1 MSDNSQMSAEQM
13 VAEADTG
20 GRRVSG
26 PQYRTIIGI
35 CIVWSLFQ
43 LYIASKV
50 PGVLAQWTGFSDF
63 ANIVSNARF
72 VHLAFA
78 LLLATLAFPLA
89 RGQGQAVGRGDKN
102 ALNICLAIGAALVV
116 GALGWKYLGPCAGA
130 EDAVCDAIRESATS
144 KAIAD
149 LHEQLLFTGAIILI
163 FCGFGRL
170 IWQRADTV
178 PWYDWLLGALGVAA
192 CLYLIFFRYD
202 IAARPGLW
210 SAGDIV
216 MSTMGMVVLMI
227 AVYRSLGL
235 PLVIIGGL
243 FLALAFFG
251 GYSEWIRN
259 ITNYGGSSIS
269 KAMGHYWMQT
279 EGVFGV
285 ALGVSTTMIFLFV
298 LFGALLD
305 KAGGGNWFIKVAI
318 ALLGALRGGPA
329 KASVLS
335 SMMTGMISGSSIANT
350 VTTGTFTIPLMKKIG
365 FPAEKAG
372 AVEVASS
379 TNGQLTPPVMGAAA
393 FLMVEYVNIPY
404 IDVVKHA
411 FLPAVIS
418 YIALLYIVHL
428 ESLKMGL
435 QGLTKPGRRI
445 GVLMI
450 LILFLTGFIIMGVL
464 AFIVILIR
472 QALDPIMPGETVF
485 VGLGILALAYL
496 VLLFVASKFPDVEP
510 DDPNA
515 AVVEAPR
522 LTPTLIGGAY
532 YALPIFVL
540 VWNLMVSTEGMD
552 RLSPALSAFWATV
565 IMVIVALTHRPL
577 KSMFRGGRKF
587 AHEIA
592 HGWSDFVEGLIAGA
606 RNMIGIGVA
615 TGAAGIIVGTI
626 SLTGAHQIIGQVIE
640 TVSGGNLMILLVLV
654 AVLSLILGM
663 GLPTT
668 ANYIVVSSLMAPV
681 IVTVGAQAGLIV
693 PLIAVHMFVFY
704 FGILADDTPPVG
716 LAAYAAAA
724 ISRGDP
730 IKTGVQGFAYDIRTA
745 LLPFLFIF
753 NTDLLL
759 IDVTWWQAIFVFC
772 VSLVA
777 MLLFAAAT
785 QGYFIAK
792 SRWYETIALL
802 VVAFTLFRPGF
813 WLDQIEDPFITTTG
827 PAALE
832 TLGTTPAGTPIRLR
846 VEGPDFDTGKVQGKS
861 LEIIPTG
868 EGDYAARL
876 GEFGLAVMEEGETL
890 LLEEPFPGTPFF
902 EELANEYDFYGD
914 SPVQVVAV
922 RIDADRWPKELF
934 FIPAF
939 LLLGLII
946 LIQRPRAV
954 QSPF

>member
-1 MSDNSQMSAEQM
+1 MTDQPDTARSADDM

-20 GRRVSG
+20 ARS
-26 PQYRTIIGI
+26 PAINWQAKLIIGT
-35 CIVWSLFQ
+35 CIAWSLFQ
-43 LYIASKV
+43 LYIASRI
-50 PGVLAQWTGFSDF
+50 PGMVAQATGMGIF
-63 ANIVSNARF
+63 ANIVAQARY

-78 LLLATLAFPLA
+78 IMLATLAFPLFKSSP
-89 RGQGQAVGRGDKN
+89 RDRIP
-102 ALNICLAIGAALVV
+102 L
-116 GALGWKYLGPCAGA
+116 
-130 EDAVCDAIRESATS
+130 
-144 KAIAD
+144 
-149 LHEQLLFTGAIILI
+149 
-163 FCGFGRL
+163 
-170 IWQRADTV
+170 
-178 PWYDWLLGALGVAA
+178 YDWVLLILGVGA
-192 CLYLIFFRYD
+192 CLYLVVFRFE
-202 IAARPGLW
+202 IADRPGLW
-210 SAGDIV
+210 TTTDVTVSAI
-216 MSTMGMVVLMI
+216 GMIVLMVS
-227 AVYRSLGL
+227 VYRSLGL
-235 PLVIIGGL
+235 PLVIIASCFVL
-243 FLALAFFG
+243 FAFFG
-251 GYSEWIRN
+251 GYSEWARN
-259 ITNYGGSSIS
+259 ITNYGGASLS
-269 KAMGHYWMQT
+269 KALGHYWMQT

-305 KAGGGNWFIKVAI
+305 RAGGGNWFIKVAI

-350 VTTGTFTIPLMKKIG
+350 VTTGTFTIPLMKRIG

-435 QGLTKPGRRI
+435 EGLKKEGRKI
-445 GVLMI
+445 NVLMI
-450 LILFLTGFIIMGVL
+450 LILFLSGFIFLGICTFLMIGFRMLLDPFMGESVYGAVALVAVL
-464 AFIVILIR
+464 YVIL
-472 QALDPIMPGETVF
+472 VW
-485 VGLGILALAYL
+485 
-496 VLLFVASKFPDVEP
+496 VAAKYPDIAM
-510 DDPNA
+510 DDPDA
-515 AVVEAPR
+515 PVPAAPR

-532 YALPIFVL
+532 FALPIFIL
-540 VWNLMVSTEGMD
+540 VWNLMVRTDSLE
-552 RLSPALSAFWATV
+552 RLSPALSAFWAT
-565 IMVIVALTHRPL
+565 IFMIIIALTHRPL
-577 KSMFRGGRKF
+577 KAFFRGQAMPQAGVQ
-587 AHEIA
+587 
-592 HGWSDFVEGLIAGA
+592 GWRDFVDGLILGA

-626 SLTGAHQIIGQVIE
+626 SLTGAHQVIGQVIE
-640 TVSGGNLMILLVLV
+640 VISGGNLIILLLLV

-681 IVTVGAQAGLIV
+681 IVSVGAQAGLIV

-759 IDVTWWQAIFVFC
+759 IDVGFAKAILVFF
-772 VSLVA
+772 VSLLA

-792 SRWYETIALL
+792 SRKWETVALL
-802 VVAFTLFRPGF
+802 FIAFMLFRPGF
-813 WLDQIEDPFITTTG
+813 FLDQVSEPYTSAPG
-827 PAALE
+827 PAGIALMDAAPE
-832 TLGTTPAGTPIRLR
+832 DREIR
-846 VEGPDFDTGKVQGKS
+846 VTVMGPDFDTGELRPTTILVPALPGDGIGALQAQG
-861 LEIIPTG
+861 LT
-868 EGDYAARL
+868 
-876 GEFGLAVMEEGETL
+876 VMEEDGNL
-890 LLEEPFPGTPFF
+890 LLEEPFPGTPHF
-902 EELANEYDFYGD
+902 ETLGTEYDYYGD
-914 SPVQVVAV
+914 APVVVTEVQVENE
-922 RIDADRWPKELF
+922 RMPKELF
-934 FIPAF
+934 FIPALI
-939 LLLGLII
+939 LLAGIV
-946 LIQRPRAV
+946 LIQRPRAT
-954 QSPF
+954 QPAF

>member
-1 MSDNSQMSAEQM
+1 MVDQPSTERTADDM

-20 GRRVSG
+20 ARNPSNWQGRL
-26 PQYRTIIGI
+26 IIGT
-35 CIVWSLFQ
+35 CIAWSLFQ
-43 LYIASKV
+43 LYIASRV
-50 PGVLAQWTGFSDF
+50 PGMVAEATGMSIF
-63 ANIVSNARF
+63 ANIVAQARF

-78 LLLATLAFPLA
+78 LALATMAFPLT
-89 RGQGQAVGRGDKN
+89 K
-102 ALNICLAIGAALVV
+102 
-116 GALGWKYLGPCAGA
+116 
-130 EDAVCDAIRESATS
+130 SAPRDRIP
-144 KAIAD
+144 A
-149 LHEQLLFTGAIILI
+149 
-163 FCGFGRL
+163 
-170 IWQRADTV
+170 
-178 PWYDWLLGALGVAA
+178 YDWALLVLGVSA
-192 CLYLIFFRYD
+192 CLYLVVFRFE
-202 IAARPGLW
+202 IASRPGLW
-210 SAGDIV
+210 STTDIT
-216 MSTMGMVVLMI
+216 MSAIGMICLMI

-235 PLVIIGGL
+235 PLVIIACI
-243 FLALAFFG
+243 FVAFAFFG
-251 GYSEWIRN
+251 GYSEWARN
-259 ITNYGGSSIS
+259 ITNYGGSSLS
-269 KAMGHYWMQT
+269 KALGHYWMQT

-285 ALGVSTTMIFLFV
+285 ALGVSTAMIFLFV

-305 KAGGGNWFIKVAI
+305 RAGGGNWFIQVAI

-350 VTTGTFTIPLMKKIG
+350 VTTGTFTIPLMKRIG

-435 QGLTKPGRRI
+435 KGLEKPGRRI

-450 LILFLTGFIIMGVL
+450 MILFLSGFILLGVLTFLMIGLRTLLEPIMGNSIYAAVALVAVL
-464 AFIVILIR
+464 
-472 QALDPIMPGETVF
+472 
-485 VGLGILALAYL
+485 YL
-496 VLLFVASKFPDVEP
+496 VLLKISASFPEIKEDKDTDAP
-510 DDPNA
+510 PT
-515 AVVEAPR
+515 APR
-522 LTPTLIGGAY
+522 LTPTLIGGLYFAI
-532 YALPIFVL
+532 PIFIL
-540 VWNLMVSTEGMD
+540 VWNLMVRTDTLD
-552 RLSPALSAFWATV
+552 RLSPALSAFWATFFM
-565 IMVIVALTHRPL
+565 IIIALTHRPI
-577 KSMFRGGRKF
+577 KAAFRGHDVGSEAR
-587 AHEIA
+587 A
-592 HGWSDFVEGLIAGA
+592 GWADFVQGLILGA

-626 SLTGAHQIIGQVIE
+626 SLTGAHQVIGTVIE
-640 TVSGGNLMILLVLV
+640 VISGGNLMVLLILV

-681 IVTVGAQAGLIV
+681 IISVGAQVGLVV

-730 IKTGVQGFAYDIRTA
+730 IKTGLQGFGYDIRTA

-759 IDVTWWQAIFVFC
+759 IDVSFGHAIFVFFI
-772 VSLVA
+772 SLLA

-792 SRWYETIALL
+792 SRIWESVVLLFIA
-802 VVAFTLFRPGF
+802 FMLFRPGF
-813 WLDQIEDPFITTTG
+813 FLDMVEEPYVSASGGAAIELMSEEPDG
-827 PAALE
+827 AD
-832 TLGTTPAGTPIRLR
+832 IR
-846 VEGPDFDTGKVQGKS
+846 VMIEGPDFDTGQMRPTTVVIPAVAGDGETALSDQG
-861 LEIIPTG
+861 LT
-868 EGDYAARL
+868 
-876 GEFGLAVMEEGETL
+876 VMEEDGRL
-890 LLEEPFPGTPFF
+890 LLDEPFPGTPLFDQ
-902 EELANEYDFYGD
+902 LGTEYDYYGD
-914 SPVQVVAV
+914 NPVVISAV
-922 RIDADRWPKELF
+922 EVENERIAKEWF
-934 FIPAF
+934 FIPA
-939 LLLGLII
+939 LLLLAGVVM
-946 LIQRPRAV
+946 IQRPRAT
-954 QSPF
+954 QPAF

>member
-1 MSDNSQMSAEQM
+1 MSDQSHAAKSADDM

-20 GRRVSG
+20 ARNPSIAW
-26 PQYRTIIGI
+26 QAKLIIGT

-50 PGVLAQWTGFSDF
+50 PGMVAQATGMNIF
-63 ANIVSNARF
+63 ANIVAQARF

-78 LLLATLAFPLA
+78 IMLATLAFPLT
-89 RGQGQAVGRGDKN
+89 K
-102 ALNICLAIGAALVV
+102 
-116 GALGWKYLGPCAGA
+116 
-130 EDAVCDAIRESATS
+130 SAP
-144 KAIAD
+144 KDRIPAYD
-149 LHEQLLFTGAIILI
+149 WVLIIL
-163 FCGFGRL
+163 
-170 IWQRADTV
+170 
-178 PWYDWLLGALGVAA
+178 GVSA
-192 CLYLIFFRYD
+192 CLYLVVFRFE
-202 IAARPGLW
+202 IADRPGLW
-210 SAGDIV
+210 STTDIT
-216 MSTMGMVVLMI
+216 MSAIGMSVLLI
-227 AVYRSLGL
+227 SVYRSLGL
-235 PLVIIGGL
+235 PLVIIASCFVL
-243 FLALAFFG
+243 FAFFG
-251 GYSEWIRN
+251 GYSEWARN
-259 ITNYGGSSIS
+259 ITNYGGASLS
-269 KAMGHYWMQT
+269 KALGHYWMQT

-305 KAGGGNWFIKVAI
+305 RAGGGNWFIKVAI

-350 VTTGTFTIPLMKKIG
+350 VTTGTFTIPLMKRIG

-435 QGLTKPGRRI
+435 EGLKKEGRKI
-445 GVLMI
+445 NVLMI
-450 LILFLTGFIIMGVL
+450 MILFLSGFIFLGICTFLMIGLRAV
-464 AFIVILIR
+464 
-472 QALDPIMPGETVF
+472 LDPIFGDSIYAAV
-485 VGLGILALAYL
+485 ALVAVAYIVL
-496 VLLFVASKFPDVEP
+496 VKISARYPDLEM

-515 AVVEAPR
+515 PVPAAPR
-522 LTPTLIGGAY
+522 LTPTLIGGLY
-532 YALPIFVL
+532 FALPIFIL
-540 VWNLMVSTEGMD
+540 VWNLMVRTENLD

-565 IMVIVALTHRPL
+565 FMIIIALTHRPL
-577 KSMFRGGRKF
+577 KALFRGEGH
-587 AHEIA
+587 AAELVN
-592 HGWSDFVEGLIAGA
+592 GWNDFIQGLILGA

-615 TGAAGIIVGTI
+615 TGAAGVIVGTI
-626 SLTGAHQIIGQVIE
+626 SLTGAHQVIGQVIE
-640 TVSGGNLMILLVLV
+640 VLSGGNLMILLILV
-654 AVLSLILGM
+654 AILSLILGM

-681 IVTVGAQAGLIV
+681 IVSVGAQSGLIV

-730 IKTGVQGFAYDIRTA
+730 IKTGLQGFGYDIRTA

-759 IDVTWWQAIFVFC
+759 IDVGFGKAVLVFFI
-772 VSLVA
+772 SLIA

-792 SRWYETIALL
+792 SRKWESAALL
-802 VVAFTLFRPGF
+802 FIAFMLFRPDF
-813 WLDQIEDPFITTTG
+813 FLDQVSDKYTSAKGAAAITLMDG
-827 PAALE
+827 AAE
-832 TLGTTPAGTPIRLR
+832 GQDIRLT
-846 VEGPDFDTGKVQGKS
+846 VEGPDFDTAKVRPVTIVLPAVAGDGTATLQEQG
-861 LEIIPTG
+861 L
-868 EGDYAARL
+868 
-876 GEFGLAVMEEGETL
+876 TL
-890 LLEEPFPGTPFF
+890 IEQDGQLVLDEPFGGT
-902 EELANEYDFYGD
+902 ELIQAVSGQEFDYYGD
-914 SPVQVVAV
+914 SPVVITTVE
-922 RIDADRWPKELF
+922 IENDRMPKELF
-934 FIPAF
+934 FIPA
-939 LLLGLII
+939 LLLLAGLMM
-946 LIQRPRAV
+946 IQRPRAT
-954 QSPF
+954 QPAF

>member
-1 MSDNSQMSAEQM
+1 M

-20 GRRVSG
+20 ARNPAGLQGR
-26 PQYRTIIGI
+26 III
-35 CIVWSLFQ
+35 ALCIIWSLFQ
-43 LYIASKV
+43 LYIASKL
-50 PGVLAQWTGFSDF
+50 PGIMAQLTGFSDF
-63 ANIVSNARF
+63 ANIAAQARY

-78 LLLATLAFPLA
+78 IALATMAFPLT
-89 RGQGQAVGRGDKN
+89 K
-102 ALNICLAIGAALVV
+102 
-116 GALGWKYLGPCAGA
+116 
-130 EDAVCDAIRESATS
+130 SAPRDR
-144 KAIAD
+144 IP
-149 LHEQLLFTGAIILI
+149 L
-163 FCGFGRL
+163 
-170 IWQRADTV
+170 
-178 PWYDWLLGALGVAA
+178 YDWALLALGVGA
-192 CLYLIFFRYD
+192 CLYLIVFRYQ
-202 IAARPGLW
+202 IADRPGLW
-210 SAGDIV
+210 TGTDIAVSATGLA
-216 MSTMGMVVLMI
+216 VLLVC
-227 AVYRSLGL
+227 VYRSLGL
-235 PLVIIGGL
+235 PLVIIASAFIL
-243 FLALAFFG
+243 FAFFG
-251 GYSEWIRN
+251 GYSEWVRE
-259 ITNYGGSSIS
+259 ITNYGGSSLS
-269 KAMGHYWMQT
+269 KALGHYWMQT

-305 KAGGGNWFIKVAI
+305 RAGGGNWFIKVAI

-350 VTTGTFTIPLMKKIG
+350 VTTGTFTIPLMKRIG

-435 QGLTKPGRRI
+435 QGLEKRGRKI

-450 LILFLTGFIIMGVL
+450 LILFLSGFIFLGLATFLMVGVRAL
-464 AFIVILIR
+464 
-472 QALDPIMPGETVF
+472 LDPVMGDSIYA
-485 VGLGILALAYL
+485 ALAIVAVLYVFL
-496 VLLFVASKFPDVEP
+496 VRLAAKYPDIEV

-515 AVVEAPR
+515 PVPQAPR
-522 LTPTLIGGAY
+522 LTPTLLGGAY
-532 YALPIFVL
+532 FALPIFIL
-540 VWNLMVSTEGMD
+540 VWNLMVRTDSLE
-552 RLSPALSAFWATV
+552 RLSPALSAFWAT
-565 IMVIVALTHRPL
+565 IFMIIIALTHRPL
-577 KSMFRGGRKF
+577 KAMFRRGNFG
-587 AHEIA
+587 AETLA
-592 HGWSDFVEGLIAGA
+592 GWKDFVDGLIMGA

-626 SLTGAHQIIGQVIE
+626 SLTGAHQVIGQVIE
-640 TVSGGNLMILLVLV
+640 AIAGGNLIVLLVLV

-681 IVTVGAQAGLIV
+681 IVSVGAQAGLVV

-759 IDVTWWQAIFVFC
+759 IDVGLAKAVVVFC

-792 SRWYETIALL
+792 SRMWESGLLL
-802 VVAFTLFRPGF
+802 VIAFMLFRPDF
-813 WLDQIEDPFITTTG
+813 MLDQVAEKYTTASG
-827 PAALE
+827 PAAI
-832 TLGTTPAGTPIRLR
+832 TLMDDQPDGAALRLV
-846 VEGPDFDTGKVQGKS
+846 VEGPDFDNGRIRKTTIEVPAIAGDALTALGDQGLS
-861 LEIIPTG
+861 VLE
-868 EGDYAARL
+868 EGDQ
-876 GEFGLAVMEEGETL
+876 L
-890 LLEEPFPGTPFF
+890 LLDEPFPGTPHFDS
-902 EELANEYDFYGD
+902 LGTEYDFYGD
-914 SPVQVVAV
+914 TPVTITKVEVEN
-922 RIDADRWPKELF
+922 DRMPKEIF
-934 FIPAF
+934 FLPAF
-939 LLLGLII
+939 LLLAGLV
-946 LIQRPRAV
+946 LIQRRRAT
-954 QSPF
+954 QPAF

>member
-1 MSDNSQMSAEQM
+1 MSDAAMKTAEDM

-20 GRRVSG
+20 ARHVSG
-26 PQYRTIIGI
+26 FSAKLIFWV
-35 CIVWSLFQ
+35 CILWSVFQ

-50 PGVLAQWTGFSDF
+50 PGVIAQATGINDF
-63 ANIVSNARF
+63 ANIVAQARYI
-72 VHLAFA
+72 HLAFA
-78 LLLATLAFPLA
+78 LTLATLAFP
-89 RGQGQAVGRGDKN
+89 
-102 ALNICLAIGAALVV
+102 I
-116 GALGWKYLGPCAGA
+116 LGHRSS
-130 EDAVCDAIRESATS
+130 I
-144 KAIAD
+144 
-149 LHEQLLFTGAIILI
+149 
-163 FCGFGRL
+163 
-170 IWQRADTV
+170 
-178 PWYDWLLGALGVAA
+178 PWYDWTLVILGISA
-192 CLYLIFFRYD
+192 CLYLVVFRFE
-202 IAARPGLW
+202 IADRPGLW
-210 SAGDIV
+210 TSSDII
-216 MSTMGMVVLMI
+216 MSGIGMAVLLI

-235 PLVIIGGL
+235 PLVIIASL
-243 FLALAFFG
+243 FLCLAFFG
-251 GYSEWIRN
+251 GYSEWVGS
-259 ITNYGGSSIS
+259 ITNYGGASFK

-298 LFGALLD
+298 LFGALLE

-350 VTTGTFTIPLMKKIG
+350 VTTGTFTIPLMKRIG
-365 FPAEKAG
+365 FSREKAG

-404 IDVVKHA
+404 IEVIKHA

-435 QGLTKPGRRI
+435 KGLTKPGRSI
-445 GVLMI
+445 GVVMI
-450 LILFLTGFIIMGVL
+450 LILFITGFLGMAAITF
-464 AFIVILIR
+464 AVIGIR
-472 QALDPIMPGETVF
+472 ATLEPMMPGATVYP
-485 VGLGILALAYL
+485 AL
-496 VLLFVASKFPDVEP
+496 VLLCVAYFVLLYVSSRYPDVEV

-515 AVVEAPR
+515 EVVAAPR
-522 LTPTLIGGAY
+522 LTPTFWGGAY

-540 VWNLMVSTEGMD
+540 VWNLMVRTEHLD
-552 RLSPALSAFWATV
+552 RLSPALSAFWATIV
-565 IMVIVALTHRPL
+565 MIIVALTHRPL
-577 KSMFRGGRKF
+577 KAMIRGEGEF
-587 AHEIA
+587 AHGLIQ
-592 HGWSDFVEGLIAGA
+592 GWKDFVNGLEGGA

-640 TVSGGNLMILLVLV
+640 VVSGGNLIILLVLV
-654 AVLSLILGM
+654 AILSLILGM

-681 IVTVGAQAGLIV
+681 IVSVGAQSGLIV

-730 IKTGVQGFAYDIRTA
+730 IRTGIVGFSYDIRTA
-745 LLPFLFIF
+745 LLPFMFIF

-759 IDVTWWQAIFVFC
+759 IDVGFAKAILVFF
-772 VSLVA
+772 VSLIA

-792 SRWYETIALL
+792 SKKWETAVILFI
-802 VVAFTLFRPGF
+802 VFMLFRPDF
-813 WLDQIEDPFITTTG
+813 WLDQWKDRYTIYAGPSAIEAIEAVPSG
-827 PAALE
+827 SA
-832 TLGTTPAGTPIRLR
+832 IRII
-846 VEGPDFDTGKVQGKS
+846 VSAPDFDTGIVGQKTIVLTPETEGS
-861 LEIIPTG
+861 G
-868 EGDYAARL
+868 EARL
-876 GEFGLAVMEEGETL
+876 QAGGLSVFPEGNL
-890 LLEEPFPGTPFF
+890 LLLDEPFPGTPFF
-902 EELANEYDFYGD
+902 EALANDYDFYGD
-914 SPVQVVAV
+914 EPAQIVSVE
-922 RIDADRWPKELF
+922 IENDRPPKELF
-934 FIPAF
+934 FIPA
-939 LLLGLII
+939 LLLMLLIGWN
-946 LIQRPRAV
+946 QSRRAT
-954 QSPF
+954 QMPF

>member
-1 MSDNSQMSAEQM
+1 MAQDHHNNDGTAAADAM

-20 GRRVSG
+20 ARNPSGIQGRA
-26 PQYRTIIGI
+26 IIAI
-35 CIVWSLFQ
+35 CILWSLFH

-50 PGVLAQWTGFSDF
+50 PGFVAQLTGLSDF
-63 ANIVSNARF
+63 ANVVAQARYI
-72 VHLAFA
+72 HLAFA
-78 LLLATLAFPLA
+78 ITLATLAFPLF
-89 RGQGQAVGRGDKN
+89 K
-102 ALNICLAIGAALVV
+102 
-116 GALGWKYLGPCAGA
+116 
-130 EDAVCDAIRESATS
+130 TS
-144 KAIAD
+144 PRDRIPA
-149 LHEQLLFTGAIILI
+149 
-163 FCGFGRL
+163 
-170 IWQRADTV
+170 
-178 PWYDWLLGALGVAA
+178 YDWGLLVLGVSA
-192 CLYLIFFRYD
+192 CLYLVVFRYQ
-202 IAARPGLW
+202 IADRPGLW
-210 SAGDIV
+210 TTTDITMSAIG
-216 MSTMGMVVLMI
+216 MGVLLVS
-227 AVYRSLGL
+227 VYRSLGL
-235 PLVIIGGL
+235 PLVIIASA
-243 FLALAFFG
+243 FVMFAFFG
-251 GYSEWIRN
+251 GYSEWARN
-259 ITNYGGSSIS
+259 ITNYGGASLS
-269 KAMGHYWMQT
+269 KALGHYWMQT

-305 KAGGGNWFIKVAI
+305 RAGGGNWFIKVAI

-350 VTTGTFTIPLMKKIG
+350 VTTGTFTIPLMKRIG

-435 QGLTKPGRRI
+435 EGLKKDGRKI

-450 LILFLTGFIIMGVL
+450 MILFLSGFIFLGAATYLMV
-464 AFIVILIR
+464 FIRMLLEPV
-472 QALDPIMPGETVF
+472 MSETVYAA
-485 VGLGILALAYL
+485 LILVAVLYVFL
-496 VLLFVASKFPDVEP
+496 VAVAARYPDIEV

-515 AVVEAPR
+515 PMPHAPR

-532 YALPIFVL
+532 YALPIFIL
-540 VWNLMVSTEGMD
+540 VWNLMVRTEHLE

-565 IMVIVALTHRPL
+565 FMIIIALTHRPM
-577 KSMFRGGRKF
+577 KAFFRGGDIRGEAKG
-587 AHEIA
+587 
-592 HGWSDFVEGLIAGA
+592 GWADFVQGLIMGA

-626 SLTGAHQIIGQVIE
+626 SLTGAHQVIGQVIE
-640 TVSGGNLMILLVLV
+640 VVSGGNLMVLLFLV

-681 IVTVGAQAGLIV
+681 IVTVGAQSGLVV

-730 IKTGVQGFAYDIRTA
+730 IKTGVQGFGYDIRTA

-759 IDVTWWQAIFVFC
+759 IDVGPLKAVMVFFVA
-772 VSLVA
+772 LLA

-792 SRWYETIALL
+792 SRLWESAALL
-802 VVAFTLFRPGF
+802 LIAFTLFRPGF
-813 WLDQIEDPFITTTG
+813 FLDAISEKYMSVTG

-832 TLGTTPAGTPIRLR
+832 LIEAQETGTDVRLMI
-846 VEGPDFDTGKVQGKS
+846 EGPDFDTGKIRPTTV
-861 LEIIPTG
+861 IIPALS
-868 EGDYAARL
+868 GDANGAL
-876 GEFGLAVMEEGETL
+876 SEQGLMTFTEGESL
-890 LLEEPFPGTPFF
+890 LLEEPFPGTPHF
-902 EELANEYDFYGD
+902 ETLGTEYDFYGD
-914 SPVQVVAV
+914 SPVIIAEVQVEN
-922 RIDADRWPKELF
+922 DRMPKEIF
-934 FIPAF
+934 FIPA
-939 LLLGLII
+939 LLLLAGVVM
-946 LIQRPRAV
+946 IQRRRAT
-954 QSPF
+954 QPAF

>member
-1 MSDNSQMSAEQM
+1 MAQDHQTDGTAAADAM

-20 GRRVSG
+20 ARNPSGFQGRL
-26 PQYRTIIGI
+26 IIAI
-35 CIVWSLFQ
+35 CIIWSLFQ
-43 LYIASKV
+43 LYIASKL
-50 PGVLAQWTGFSDF
+50 PGIMAQLTGFSDF
-63 ANIVSNARF
+63 ANIAAQARF

-78 LLLATLAFPLA
+78 IALATLAFPLFKSSP
-89 RGQGQAVGRGDKN
+89 RDRIP
-102 ALNICLAIGAALVV
+102 L
-116 GALGWKYLGPCAGA
+116 
-130 EDAVCDAIRESATS
+130 
-144 KAIAD
+144 
-149 LHEQLLFTGAIILI
+149 
-163 FCGFGRL
+163 
-170 IWQRADTV
+170 
-178 PWYDWLLGALGVAA
+178 YDWALIALGVGA
-192 CLYLIFFRYD
+192 CLYLIVFRYQ
-202 IAARPGLW
+202 IADRPGLW
-210 SAGDIV
+210 TSTDITMSAIG
-216 MSTMGMVVLMI
+216 MGVLLVS
-227 AVYRSLGL
+227 VYRSLGL
-235 PLVIIGGL
+235 PLVIIASAFVL
-243 FLALAFFG
+243 FAFFG
-251 GYSEWIRN
+251 GNSEWVRE
-259 ITNYGGSSIS
+259 ITNYGGSSLS
-269 KAMGHYWMQT
+269 KALGHYWMQT

-305 KAGGGNWFIKVAI
+305 RAGGGNWFIKVAI

-350 VTTGTFTIPLMKKIG
+350 VTTGTFTIPLMKRIG

-404 IDVVKHA
+404 IEVVKHA

-435 QGLTKPGRRI
+435 EGLKKQGRKI
-445 GVLMI
+445 HVLMI
-450 LILFLTGFIIMGVL
+450 MILFLSGFIFLGLATFLMIGVR
-464 AFIVILIR
+464 AV
-472 QALDPIMPGETVF
+472 LDPIMGDS
-485 VGLGILALAYL
+485 IYAALAIVAVLYVVL
-496 VLLFVASKFPDVEP
+496 VAVAARYPDIEV

-515 AVVEAPR
+515 PVPEAPR
-522 LTPTLIGGAY
+522 LTPTLLGGAY
-532 YALPIFVL
+532 YALPIFIL
-540 VWNLMVSTEGMD
+540 VWNLMVKTDSLE

-565 IMVIVALTHRPL
+565 FMIIIALTHRPL
-577 KSMFRGGRKF
+577 KAYFRKTDFMVETR
-587 AHEIA
+587 A
-592 HGWSDFVEGLIAGA
+592 GWADFVQGLIMGA

-626 SLTGAHQIIGQVIE
+626 SLTGAHQVIGQVIE
-640 TVSGGNLMILLVLV
+640 VISGGNLMILLFLV

-681 IVTVGAQAGLIV
+681 IVTVGAQSGLVV

-759 IDVTWWQAIFVFC
+759 IDVGLAKAVVVFFVA
-772 VSLVA
+772 LVA

-792 SRWYETIALL
+792 SRRWESGVLL
-802 VVAFTLFRPGF
+802 VIAFMLFRPDF
-813 WLDQIEDPFITTTG
+813 FLDQVSEKYASANG
-827 PAALE
+827 PAAIELMGNQA
-832 TLGTTPAGTPIRLR
+832 TGSDMRLI
-846 VEGPDFDTGKVQGKS
+846 VSGPDFDTGDVRTTTVVVPAIAGDAEAALAEQG
-861 LEIIPTG
+861 LTI
-868 EGDYAARL
+868 
-876 GEFGLAVMEEGETL
+876 FEEDGQL
-890 LLEEPFPGTPFF
+890 LMEEPFPGTTFF
-902 EELANEYDFYGD
+902 ETLGNEYDFYGD
-914 SPVQVVAV
+914 TPVTVSTVQVEN
-922 RIDADRWPKELF
+922 DRMPKEIF
-934 FIPAF
+934 FLPAF
-939 LLLGLII
+939 LLLGGLV
-946 LIQRPRAV
+946 LIQRRRAT
-954 QSPF
+954 QPAF

>member
-1 MSDNSQMSAEQM
+1 MSASDTGRSADDM

-20 GRRVSG
+20 ARS
-26 PQYRTIIGI
+26 PAIAWQAKLIIGT
-35 CIVWSLFQ
+35 CITWSLFQ
-43 LYIASKV
+43 LYIASQL
-50 PGVLAQWTGFSDF
+50 PGIVAQATGISIF
-63 ANIVSNARF
+63 ANIVAQARY

-78 LLLATLAFPLA
+78 MMLATLAFPLT
-89 RGQGQAVGRGDKN
+89 K
-102 ALNICLAIGAALVV
+102 
-116 GALGWKYLGPCAGA
+116 
-130 EDAVCDAIRESATS
+130 SAPRDRIP
-144 KAIAD
+144 A
-149 LHEQLLFTGAIILI
+149 
-163 FCGFGRL
+163 
-170 IWQRADTV
+170 
-178 PWYDWLLGALGVAA
+178 YDWALLVLGVSA
-192 CLYLIFFRYD
+192 CLYLVVFRFQ
-202 IAARPGLW
+202 IADRPGLW
-210 SAGDIV
+210 SPSDIV
-216 MSTMGMVVLMI
+216 MSSIGMITLLI

-235 PLVIIGGL
+235 PLVIIASC
-243 FLALAFFG
+243 FIAFAFFG
-251 GYSEWIRN
+251 GYSEWARN
-259 ITNYGGSSIS
+259 ITNYGGSSLS
-269 KAMGHYWMQT
+269 KALGHYWMQT

-298 LFGALLD
+298 LFGAILD
-305 KAGGGNWFIKVAI
+305 RAGGGNWFIKVAI

-350 VTTGTFTIPLMKKIG
+350 VTTGTFTIPLMKRIG

-435 QGLTKPGRRI
+435 KGLDKPGRHI
-445 GVLMI
+445 GIAMI
-450 LILFLTGFIIMGVL
+450 LILFLSGFLFLGVCTFIMVGIRTVL
-464 AFIVILIR
+464 NPVMTESVYASVAIVAVL
-472 QALDPIMPGETVF
+472 
-485 VGLGILALAYL
+485 Y
-496 VLLFVASKFPDVEP
+496 VLLVWVASRYPDIEM
-510 DDPNA
+510 DDPDA
-515 AVVEAPR
+515 PVPAAPR

-532 YALPIFVL
+532 FAIPIFIL
-540 VWNLMVSTEGMD
+540 IWNLMVRTESLE
-552 RLSPALSAFWATV
+552 RLSPALSAFWATIFMIIIAV
-565 IMVIVALTHRPL
+565 THRPL
-577 KSMFRGGRKF
+577 KALFRGQGT
-587 AHEIA
+587 AA
-592 HGWSDFVEGLIAGA
+592 QAVQGWRDFVQGLILGA

-626 SLTGAHQIIGQVIE
+626 SLTGAHQVIGQVIE
-640 TVSGGNLMILLVLV
+640 VISGGNLMILLFLV

-681 IVTVGAQAGLIV
+681 IVSVGAQAGLIV

-730 IKTGVQGFAYDIRTA
+730 IKTGIQGFAYDIRTA

-759 IDVTWWQAIFVFC
+759 IDVGLVKAVFVF
-772 VSLVA
+772 VISLIA

-792 SRWYETIALL
+792 SKPWETAALLLIALM
-802 VVAFTLFRPGF
+802 LFRPGLM
-813 WLDQIEDPFITTTG
+813 LDQISDRYTVAQG

-832 TLGTTPAGTPIRLR
+832 LMSQAEDGEPIR
-846 VEGPDFDTGKVQGKS
+846 VTITGPDFDTGELRPITIVVPALSGDAETALSDQG
-861 LEIIPTG
+861 LT
-868 EGDYAARL
+868 
-876 GEFGLAVMEEGETL
+876 VMEDEGQL
-890 LLEEPFPGTPFF
+890 LLEEPFPGTPHF
-902 EELANEYDFYGD
+902 ETLGTDYDYYAD
-914 SPVQVVAV
+914 LPVIVTGVEV
-922 RIDADRWPKELF
+922 ENDRMPKEIF
-934 FIPAF
+934 FIPA
-939 LLLGLII
+939 LLLLAGVVM
-946 LIQRPRAV
+946 IQRPRAT
-954 QSPF
+954 QPAF